1 MAEVTVK
8 RTGFTDVQKDEFRT
22 ETGHKKEYKLTFAD
36 STLAYDGSNISE
48 DGIEITESLCSA
60 DNLSFSSVEIPT
72 LSFTLINIDQNIK
85 DLKEKKFSMEM
96 TVSGVVTVPMGT
108 WTITEATRNNDD
120 LMEVKAEG
128 QIRAFAKDVTTWWTS
143 TVTVPITLRDLLISL
158 CDYVGVDYSIPEK
171 FTNSSMVITK
181 KGVTGSG
188 EAITGIDMLGYI
200 QEAAAHFFAMPRLY
214 NNGTVL
220 TIVEFDDLYPSEMLF
235 PSDTLYPGKGS
246 AKETYTGS
254 VFTGDV
260 DIADY
265 TTAAIERVQIKGSA
279 NDVGAIV
286 GTGSNTYII
295 ESNPLFFIFG
305 AEDLEKYATN
315 ILAQVKTLTYVPV
328 TANVKGLP
336 YLIPGDKVNI
346 HTPEGHKVE
355 TRLLCRTLSGAQDY
369 SDVVTIKGDK
379 DREKVTNQ
387 NKTLKVVNRRIH
399 EVISNV
405 DTLSSTISNV
415 QEEVKGNTDKI
426 TENTTAIKQTA
437 ESIGTVAERV
447 TNTETKIG
455 DQEKLITDNTKQ
467 IEDNVKSLQDQAKQI
482 DDNAGKIDAIIKV
495 NETQQTSIDQ
505 NAEAIKLKASQDTV
519 TEIQAE
525 LNKKVSK
532 LGLYPAETRY
542 PGETLYPEGDFS
554 EYTTHREV
562 TAEIAVESDKI
573 TSKVEETYEKQI
585 DAQKTKEELSS
596 TITQTAAGIESK
608 VEKKVDSDEYTGDTI
623 VSKINQTAEEV
634 KIEASHVAIN
644 GLLTIT
650 NSDGTKSITV
660 PTKTSQLTNDSI
672 KVPTKTSELT
682 NDSGYLTSVD
692 EDVYVTYADL
702 AAKKA
707 QASDYTE
714 INGAKITTGEIDAV
728 DIYSS
733 SLTFGDTSN
742 SYVEMRTNDAKTGG
756 IIEGS
761 GVIEFKTKGKFNAE
775 NQSTSGGNS
784 ASIIRMANDTVTV
797 TNLDKASA
805 TNNRNYIN
813 LMNYLTTKASSEDS
827 AYYSDLAN
835 SIYVTGNSEPSK
847 GNTMKLLN
855 YYYTDPTYT
864 GNIIDIESSKHL
876 NGTTKYDYNSIQMKN
891 YYPGSSIYANGIF
904 LWNNAYDSTDGFTGA
919 KIALRNFNS
928 SGKKENEIYLLERSG
943 NPKILISNNNASEKA
958 VNDIELN
965 YNSGAPTLVISN
977 RSAASVLCNQID
989 MEARTGNGNIF
1000 WYYNYDYSEND
1011 GETKANQM
1019 YIWSNTSGSNQA
1031 VIQNFSGG
1039 SEKNRLALYSS
1050 GTYGVV
1056 LKNIASTGKTSQL
1069 YFQNDG
1075 KIRLET
1081 NTGGTSFIQVST
1093 NGNMDVQANNALVL
1107 KSENAYVTMQTV
1119 SATESGHIHRWHYKL
1134 GWCSVKGTDGNKY
1147 QALVGYESA

>member
-171 FTNSSMVITK
+171 FTNSGMVITK

-379 DREKVTNQ
+379 DREKVTTQ

-399 EVISNV
+399 EVINNV

-426 TENTTAIKQTA
+426 T
-437 ESIGTVAERV
+437 
-447 TNTETKIG
+447 
-455 DQEKLITDNTKQ
+455 DNT
-467 IEDNVKSLQDQAKQI
+467 KQI

-495 NETQQTSIDQ
+495 NEAQQTSIDQ

-847 GNTMKLLN
+847 GNTMKLQN
-855 YYYTDPTYT
+855 YYYTDPAYI

-876 NGTTKYDYNSIQMKN
+876 GGTTKYDYNSIQMKN

-904 LWNNAYDSTDGFTGA
+904 LWNNAYNSTDGFTGA

-989 MEARTGNGNIF
+989 MEARTGKGNIF
-1000 WYYNYDYSEND
+1000 WYYNYDYSKND

-1039 SEKNRLALYSS
+1039 SEKNLLALYSS

-1134 GWCSVKGTDGNKY
+1134 GWCSVKGTNGNTY

>member
-108 WTITEATRNNDD
+108 WTIIEATRNNDD

-171 FTNSSMVITK
+171 FTNSGMVITK

-379 DREKVTNQ
+379 NREKVTTQ

-399 EVISNV
+399 EVINNV

-415 QEEVKGNTDKI
+415 QEEVKGNT
-426 TENTTAIKQTA
+426 
-437 ESIGTVAERV
+437 
-447 TNTETKIG
+447 
-455 DQEKLITDNTKQ
+455 
-467 IEDNVKSLQDQAKQI
+467 
-482 DDNAGKIDAIIKV
+482 GKIDAIIKV
-495 NETQQTSIDQ
+495 NEAQQTSIDQ
-505 NAEAIKLKASQDTV
+505 NSEAIKLKASQDTV

-847 GNTMKLLN
+847 GNTMKLQN
-855 YYYTDPTYT
+855 YYYTDPAYI

-876 NGTTKYDYNSIQMKN
+876 DGTTKYDYNSIQMKN

-1011 GETKANQM
+1011 GKTKANQM

-1039 SEKNRLALYSS
+1039 SEKNLLALYSS

-1119 SATESGHIHRWHYKL
+1119 SAKESGHIHRWHYKL
-1134 GWCSVKGTDGNKY
+1134 GWCSVKGTDGNTY

>member
-1 MAEVTVK
+1 MIPILYASTETVKQLVADKTNGVGRLADATSCKVQEDRNGAFTLTMTYPNIGIHYADVVIGACIRAKPNDLADPQLFRIYHISKPLNGVVTIDAQHISYDLSKAVVKPFSAKGITAVTSGMISNMIGGIGFSFSSDINNGDSQFTNDHPQSFRALLGGQEGSVLDVFGGEYAFNNEKVILHAHRGSDNGVVIRYGKNLTSVQQDENIESTYTAVYPYVLNSDQETIAGDLQTVVSTSEPKILALDLSSEFKEEDGTPTAAQINAKAQEYIKVNNIGVPKVSLDVSFVQLWQTQEYKEIAPLERVSLCDTVTVK
-8 RTGFTDVQKDEFRT
+8 YEKLGVDAKAKVITTVYDVLAERYDSITLGDAKSSLASTIAAAPEREAIEKQTSSDLERAVTRATNLITGTKGGHVVIQRDASGKPEELLIMDTDDVATAAKVWRWNLGGLGYSNTGINGEYGTAITQDGEIVADFITTGDLNAQVITTGILKDRQSNNSWNLDTGELSLHAY
-22 ETGHKKEYKLTFAD
+22 ETKTDASSKLTSANSHAD
-36 STLAYDGSNISE
+36 SAASTAETNAKAY
-48 DGIEITESLCSA
+48 A
-60 DNLSFSSVEIPT
+60 DA
-72 LSFTLINIDQNIK
+72 QIK
-85 DLKEKKFSMEM
+85 
-96 TVSGVVTVPMGT
+96 VS
-108 WTITEATRNNDD
+108 
-120 LMEVKAEG
+120 AEG
-128 QIRAFAKDVTTWWTS
+128 ITADVS
-143 TVTVPITLRDLLISL
+143 
-158 CDYVGVDYSIPEK
+158 K
-171 FTNSSMVITK
+171 
-181 KGVTGSG
+181 
-188 EAITGIDMLGYI
+188 
-200 QEAAAHFFAMPRLY
+200 
-214 NNGTVL
+214 
-220 TIVEFDDLYPSEMLF
+220 
-235 PSDTLYPGKGS
+235 
-246 AKETYTGS
+246 TY
-254 VFTGDV
+254 
-260 DIADY
+260 
-265 TTAAIERVQIKGSA
+265 
-279 NDVGAIV
+279 
-286 GTGSNTYII
+286 
-295 ESNPLFFIFG
+295 
-305 AEDLEKYATN
+305 
-315 ILAQVKTLTYVPV
+315 
-328 TANVKGLP
+328 
-336 YLIPGDKVNI
+336 
-346 HTPEGHKVE
+346 
-355 TRLLCRTLSGAQDY
+355 
-369 SDVVTIKGDK
+369 
-379 DREKVTNQ
+379 
-387 NKTLKVVNRRIH
+387 
-399 EVISNV
+399 
-405 DTLSSTISNV
+405 
-415 QEEVKGNTDKI
+415 
-426 TENTTAIKQTA
+426 
-437 ESIGTVAERV
+437 
-447 TNTETKIG
+447 ETK
-455 DQEKLITDNTKQ
+455 T
-467 IEDNVKSLQDQAKQI
+467 
-482 DDNAGKIDAIIKV
+482 
-495 NETQQTSIDQ
+495 
-505 NAEAIKLKASQDTV
+505 
-519 TEIQAE
+519 
-525 LNKKVSK
+525 
-532 LGLYPAETRY
+532 
-542 PGETLYPEGDFS
+542 
-554 EYTTHREV
+554 
-562 TAEIAVESDKI
+562 
-573 TSKVEETYEKQI
+573 

-682 NDSGYLTSVD
+682 NDSGYVTSID

-847 GNTMKLLN
+847 GNTMKLQN
-855 YYYTDPTYT
+855 YYYTDPAYT

-876 NGTTKYDYNSIQMKN
+876 GGTTKYDYNSIQMKN

-904 LWNNAYDSTDGFTGA
+904 LWNNAYNSTDGFTGA

-965 YNSGAPTLVISN
+965 YNSGAPKLVISN

-1000 WYYNYDYSEND
+1000 WYYNYDYSKND
-1011 GETKANQM
+1011 GTTKANQM
-1019 YIWSNTSGSNQA
+1019 YIWSKTSGSNQA

-1039 SEKNRLALYSS
+1039 SEKNLLALYSS

-1119 SATESGHIHRWHYKL
+1119 SATESGHIHRWNYKL
-1134 GWCSVKGTDGNKY
+1134 GWCSVKGTDGNTY

>member
-171 FTNSSMVITK
+171 FTNSGMVITK

-235 PSDTLYPGKGS
+235 PSATLYPGKGS

-379 DREKVTNQ
+379 DREKVTTQ

-399 EVISNV
+399 EVINNV

-426 TENTTAIKQTA
+426 T
-437 ESIGTVAERV
+437 
-447 TNTETKIG
+447 
-455 DQEKLITDNTKQ
+455 DNT
-467 IEDNVKSLQDQAKQI
+467 KQI

-495 NETQQTSIDQ
+495 NKAQQTSIDQ

-847 GNTMKLLN
+847 GNTMKLQN
-855 YYYTDPTYT
+855 YYYTDPAYI

-876 NGTTKYDYNSIQMKN
+876 GGTTKYDYNSIQMKN

-904 LWNNAYDSTDGFTGA
+904 LWNNDYNSTDGFTGA

-1000 WYYNYDYSEND
+1000 WFYNYDYSKND
-1011 GETKANQM
+1011 GKTKANQM
-1019 YIWSNTSGSNQA
+1019 YIWSETSGSNQA

-1039 SEKNRLALYSS
+1039 SEKNLLALYSS

-1134 GWCSVKGTDGNKY
+1134 GWCSVKGTDRNTY

>member
-171 FTNSSMVITK
+171 FTNSGMVITK

-379 DREKVTNQ
+379 NREKVTTQ

-399 EVISNV
+399 EVINNV

-426 TENTTAIKQTA
+426 T
-437 ESIGTVAERV
+437 
-447 TNTETKIG
+447 
-455 DQEKLITDNTKQ
+455 DNT
-467 IEDNVKSLQDQAKQI
+467 KQI

-495 NETQQTSIDQ
+495 NKAQQTSIDQ

-847 GNTMKLLN
+847 GNTMKLQN
-855 YYYTDPTYT
+855 YYYTDPAYI

-876 NGTTKYDYNSIQMKN
+876 GGTTKYDYNSIQMKN

-904 LWNNAYDSTDGFTGA
+904 LWNNAYNSTDGFTGA

-1000 WYYNYDYSEND
+1000 WFYNYDYSKND
-1011 GETKANQM
+1011 GKTKANQM
-1019 YIWSNTSGSNQA
+1019 YIWSKTSGSNQA

-1039 SEKNRLALYSS
+1039 SEKNLLALYSS

-1134 GWCSVKGTDGNKY
+1134 GWCSVKGTDGNTY

>member
-1 MAEVTVK
+1 MLDVSDNVKKKYMSDEYNGDITIQVTGGA
-8 RTGFTDVQKDEFRT
+8 TYTSG
-22 ETGHKKEYKLTFAD
+22 
-36 STLAYDGSNISE
+36 NILS
-48 DGIEITESLCSA
+48 GTASLQESLCSS
-60 DNLSFSSVEIPT
+60 DTLDFSAVEKSV
-72 LSFTLINIDQNIK
+72 FKVTLINLDVETIQGLKGKEIKVTQNVAGETVNMGAFTIK
-85 DLKEKKFSMEM
+85 DAKNNGDYQFEITAYNGLDKFDRDI
-96 TVSGVVTVPMGT
+96 GT
-108 WTITEATRNNDD
+108 WWAGIAND
-120 LMEVKAEG
+120 G
-128 QIRAFAKDVTTWWTS
+128 
-143 TVTVPITLRDLLISL
+143 PITAGDMLQSL
-158 CDYVGVDYSIPEK
+158 CDYCGVE
-171 FTNSSMVITK
+171 NAA
-181 KGVTGSG
+181 TGFLNNG
-188 EAITGIDMLGYI
+188 YAIYKNTELEGTTGLEVLGWIQELAVCFFRVNREGKLVAVRITGGL
-200 QEAAAHFFAMPRLY
+200 
-214 NNGTVL
+214 V
-220 TIVEFDDLYPSEMLF
+220 PSVTLKPSDSLF
-235 PSDTLYPGKGS
+235 PNAENVTVNHEFTVQQKISDL
-246 AKETYTGS
+246 E
-254 VFTGDV
+254 
-260 DIADY
+260 IADY
-265 TTAAIERVQIKGSA
+265 ETKKVTKVQIKNSDKDIG
-279 NDVGAIV
+279 VIV
-286 GTGSNTYII
+286 GDGDSAYVI
-295 ESNPLFFIFG
+295 SDNPLFLQITG
-305 AEDLEKYATN
+305 STEDQTIAKN
-315 ILAQVKTLTYVPV
+315 ILGELKNLSFRPFSGTFV
-328 TANVKGLP
+328 GLP
-336 YLIPGDKVNI
+336 YILPGDWVKATTV
-346 HTPEGHKVE
+346 EGKTATAPV
-355 TRLLCRTLSGAQDY
+355 LNRTLGAVGFGQDKIEAKGKE
-369 SDVVTIKGDK
+369 STTVVKAVNKQIKVLG
-379 DREKVTNQ
+379 RRTHEI
-387 NKTLKVVNRRIH
+387 VNTV
-399 EVISNV
+399 EE
-405 DTLSSTISNV
+405 LSSKISNV
-415 QEEVKGNTDKI
+415 QTAQGEIEKKV

-505 NAEAIKLKASQDTV
+505 NAKAIKLKASQDTV

-682 NDSGYLTSVD
+682 NDSGYVTSID
-692 EDVYVTYADL
+692 DDVYVTYADL

-733 SLTFGDTSN
+733 NLTFGDTSN
-742 SYVEMRTNDAKTGG
+742 SYVKMRTNDAKTGG

-797 TNLDKASA
+797 TDLDKASA

-835 SIYVTGNSEPSK
+835 SIYVVGNSEPSK
-847 GNTMKLLN
+847 GNTMKLQN

-904 LWNNAYDSTDGFTGA
+904 LWNNAYTSTDGFTGA

-928 SGKKENEIYLLERSG
+928 SGKKENEIYLSERNG
-943 NPKILISNNNASEKA
+943 NPMVLISNNNASEKA
-958 VNDIELN
+958 VNDIKLS
-965 YNSGAPTLVISN
+965 YGSGAPTLKISN

-1039 SEKNRLALYSS
+1039 SEKNLLALYSS

-1075 KIRLET
+1075 RIRLET
-1081 NTGGTSFIQVST
+1081 NTGGTSYLQVST

-1107 KSENAYVTMQTV
+1107 KSEKAYVTMQTV

-1134 GWCSVKGTDGNKY
+1134 GWCSVKGTNGNTY